1 MPRRR
6 DHVLVPSGPR
16 VVLGELTEA
25 GASRL
30 VGYCQR
36 TSEEPHESIDRPYG
50 GRLRPVPFV
59 GRWLRSLVWD
69 DVEVRKAL
77 LRMDFEA
84 LLAAMEVQGW
94 GNGFNLLDLM
104 TAMTL
109 EAEVRGHE

>member
-16 VVLGELTEA
+16 VVLGELTEE

-30 VGYCQR
+30 VGYCWR
-36 TSEEPHESIDRPYG
+36 VSDEPREPIDRPVC
-50 GRLRPVPFV
+50 GRVRPVPFV
-59 GRWLRSLVWD
+59 GRWLRAVVWD
-69 DVEVRKAL
+69 DVEIREAL
-77 LRMDFEA
+77 LRMDFKA
-84 LLAAMEVQGW
+84 LLAAMQAKGW
-94 GNGFNLLDLM
+94 GDSFNLLDLM